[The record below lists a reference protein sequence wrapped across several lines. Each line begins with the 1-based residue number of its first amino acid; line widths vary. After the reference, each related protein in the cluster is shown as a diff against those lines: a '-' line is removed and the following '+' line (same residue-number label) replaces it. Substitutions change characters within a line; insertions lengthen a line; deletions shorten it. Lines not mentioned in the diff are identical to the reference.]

1 MSLRT
6 LKEAY
11 IEKGTRVL
19 MRADLDV
26 ALKNGKILDDFRLKQ
41 MLPTIR
47 LILQKG
53 GHLRLIGHI
62 DRPEGKPVLFLS
74 LKKVS
79 DYFRRVL
86 KRKVIFIKNPFDKKD
101 FIFLNSS
108 PDILLFENI
117 RFWPGEEK
125 NDTNF
130 AKKLAKWGDIYIN
143 ESFANSH
150 RKHASVVVLAK
161 ILPAFA
167 GIQLGKE
174 ISILDSV
181 IKNPARPLV
190 TLIGGAKLE
199 TKLPL
204 IRNFLKIADKIL
216 LAGSI
221 ANEFLKKQK
230 YIKNPKIVLPEDGL
244 GTYGN
249 FKDIGPKTIAH
260 FASLLQD
267 AQTIIWNGPLGIA
280 EISRFAIGTKELA
293 RIIVS
298 SRCPKAFT
306 VVGGGDTVAILRK
319 YKLLHGFNHVSAGG
333 GAMLEFLAGNKLP
346 ALEVLKK

>member
-1 MSLRT
+1 MLLRA
-6 LKEAY
+6 LKEAN

-26 ALKNGKILDDFRLKQ
+26 ALKNGQIIDNFRLQQ

-47 LILQKG
+47 LILKKG
-53 GHLRLIGHI
+53 GYLRIIGHI
-62 DRPEGKPVLFLS
+62 DRPQGRPVLSLS
-74 LKKVS
+74 LKIIS
-79 DYFRRVL
+79 DYFGRVL
-86 KRKVIFIKNPFDKKD
+86 KRKVLFIKNPFYEKD
-101 FIFLNSS
+101 FIFLNPS

-125 NDTNF
+125 NDVEF

-150 RKHASVVVLAK
+150 RKHASMVALAK

-167 GIQLGKE
+167 GTQLDKE

-181 IKNPARPLV
+181 IKNPERPLV

-199 TKLPL
+199 TKLP
-204 IRNFLKIADKIL
+204 IIKNFLKIADKIL
-216 LAGSI
+216 LGGSI
-221 ANEFLKKQK
+221 ANEFLLKQK
-230 YIKNPKIVLPEDGL
+230 YLKSPKIALPADGEGL
-244 GTYGN
+244 YGN

-260 FASLLQD
+260 FASLLQG
-267 AQTIIWNGPLGIA
+267 AQTIIWNGPLGVA
-280 EISRFAIGTKELA
+280 EISRFARGTKEIA
-293 RIIVS
+293 RIMIS
-298 SRCPKAFT
+298 SKAFT

-319 YKLLHGFNHVSAGG
+319 YKLLRGFNHVSAGG
-333 GAMLEFLAGNKLP
+333 GAMLEFLAGKKLP

>member
-1 MSLRT
+1 MLLRT
-6 LKEAY
+6 LKEIN

-26 ALKNGKILDDFRLKQ
+26 ALKNGKIVDDFRLHR

-47 LILQKG
+47 LILKKG
-53 GHLRLIGHI
+53 GHLRIIGHI
-62 DRPEGKPVLFLS
+62 DRPGGKFVSSIS
-74 LKKVS
+74 LKKIS
-79 DYFRRVL
+79 EYFGRVL
-86 KRKVIFIKNPFDKKD
+86 KRKVVFIKNPFDKKD

-125 NDTNF
+125 NDTKF
-130 AKKLAKWGDIYIN
+130 AKKLAEWGDIYIN
-143 ESFANSH
+143 ESFANTH
-150 RKHASVVVLAK
+150 RKHASMVALAK

-167 GIQLGKE
+167 GIQLEKE

-230 YIKNPKIVLPEDGL
+230 HLKSLKIVLPEDGKGL
-244 GTYGN
+244 YGN
-249 FKDIGPKTIAH
+249 FQDIGSKTIAH

-267 AQTIIWNGPLGIA
+267 AQTIIWNGPLGVV
-280 EISRFAIGTKELA
+280 EISRFDIGTKELA
-293 RIIVS
+293 RVMIS
-298 SRCPKAFT
+298 SKAFT

-319 YKLLHGFNHVSAGG
+319 YKLLRGFNHVSAGG

>member
-6 LKEAY
+6 LKETY
-11 IEKGTRVL
+11 IKRGTRVL

-26 ALKNGKILDDFRLKQ
+26 ALKNDKIIDDFRLQ
-41 MLPTIR
+41 RMLPTIR
-47 LILQKG
+47 LILKKG
-53 GHLRLIGHI
+53 GHLRIIGHI
-62 DRPEGKPVLFLS
+62 DRPQGKPILSLS
-74 LKKVS
+74 LKKIS

-86 KRKVIFIKNPFDKKD
+86 KRKVIFVKNPFDEKD

-108 PDILLFENI
+108 PYILLFENI

-125 NDTNF
+125 NDIEF
-130 AKKLAKWGDIYIN
+130 AKKLAGWGDIYIN
-143 ESFANSH
+143 ESFASSH
-150 RKHASVVVLAK
+150 RKHASMAALAE

-167 GIQLGKE
+167 GIQLEKE
-174 ISILDSV
+174 ISILDNV
-181 IKNPARPLV
+181 IKNPERPLA

-204 IRNFLKIADKIL
+204 IKNFLKIADKIL
-216 LAGSI
+216 LGGSI
-221 ANEFLKKQK
+221 ANEFLRKQNHLK
-230 YIKNPKIVLPEDGL
+230 SPKIVLPEDGL
-244 GTYGN
+244 GIYGN

-267 AQTIIWNGPLGIA
+267 AQTIIWNGPLGVA
-280 EISRFAIGTKELA
+280 EISRFARGTKELA
-293 RIIVS
+293 RIIIRS
-298 SRCPKAFT
+298 KAFT

-319 YKLLHGFNHVSAGG
+319 YKLLCGFNHVSAGG
-333 GAMLEFLAGNKLP
+333 GAMLEFLAGKKLP